1 MTQEGRRACEW
12 KSTSKQV
19 GREIG
24 KSVSRKAEM
33 RWGASGDR
41 SEGAGTKLS
50 RKASSEDSGTRTE
63 TDTGRQD
70 ENSKVRG
77 KTLDNEPGKIHPEL
91 REKENPDYVKSRRA
105 WSVDGLQKRGPSDCL
120 PQTQASAKAKADV

>member
-19 GREIG
+19 GRETG

-50 RKASSEDSGTRTE
+50 RKASSEKSGIRTE

-70 ENSKVRG
+70 ENSKALEI
-77 KTLDNEPGKIHPEL
+77 T
-91 REKENPDYVKSRRA
+91 REKELGKLIP
-105 WSVDGLQKRGPSDCL
+105 
-120 PQTQASAKAKADV
+120 

>member
-1 MTQEGRRACEW
+1 
-12 KSTSKQV
+12 
-19 GREIG
+19 
-24 KSVSRKAEM
+24 M

-70 ENSKVRG
+70 ENSQALERTWVKE
-77 KTLDNEPGKIHPEL
+77 LGKIVP
-91 REKENPDYVKSRRA
+91 
-105 WSVDGLQKRGPSDCL
+105 
-120 PQTQASAKAKADV
+120 

>member
-1 MTQEGRRACEW
+1 MTQEGRRACDW

-19 GREIG
+19 GGKTG
-24 KSVSRKAEM
+24 KSVSPKAEM
-33 RWGASGDR
+33 RWGASGNR
-41 SEGAGTKLS
+41 REGAGTKLS

-77 KTLDNEPGKIHPEL
+77 KTLVKELGKIYP
-91 REKENPDYVKSRRA
+91 
-105 WSVDGLQKRGPSDCL
+105 
-120 PQTQASAKAKADV
+120 

>member
-1 MTQEGRRACEW
+1 
-12 KSTSKQV
+12 
-19 GREIG
+19 
-24 KSVSRKAEM
+24 M

-41 SEGAGTKLS
+41 SEGAGTQLS

-77 KTLDNEPGKIHPEL
+77 KTLVKELGKIYP
-91 REKENPDYVKSRRA
+91 
-105 WSVDGLQKRGPSDCL
+105 
-120 PQTQASAKAKADV
+120 

>member
-1 MTQEGRRACEW
+1 MTQEGRRACDW

-19 GREIG
+19 GWETG
-24 KSVSRKAEM
+24 KSVSREAEM

-41 SEGAGTKLS
+41 SEGAGTKPS

-77 KTLDNEPGKIHPEL
+77 KTLVKELGKIYP
-91 REKENPDYVKSRRA
+91 
-105 WSVDGLQKRGPSDCL
+105 
-120 PQTQASAKAKADV
+120 